1 MIISILCTYTNIKE
15 FININIYDINIYKL
29 LLEYLQILIS
39 MILIF
44 IRYSDVS
51 IPSRLSWDVKE
62 KAWLGQLIGQASSH
76 ANPAQALL
84 P

>member
-1 MIISILCTYTNIKE
+1 
-15 FININIYDINIYKL
+15 
-29 LLEYLQILIS
+29 

-62 KAWLGQLIGQASSH
+62 KAWLGQLIGQASDRTKPSPFAFKDVEELILAMRLERV
-76 ANPAQALL
+76 ANLL
-84 P
+84 RNGLS

>member
-1 MIISILCTYTNIKE
+1 
-15 FININIYDINIYKL
+15 
-29 LLEYLQILIS
+29 

-62 KAWLGQLIGQASSH
+62 KAWLGQLIGQASDRAKPSPLGFKDVEELVLAMRLERV
-76 ANPAQALL
+76 ANLL
-84 P
+84 RNDLS